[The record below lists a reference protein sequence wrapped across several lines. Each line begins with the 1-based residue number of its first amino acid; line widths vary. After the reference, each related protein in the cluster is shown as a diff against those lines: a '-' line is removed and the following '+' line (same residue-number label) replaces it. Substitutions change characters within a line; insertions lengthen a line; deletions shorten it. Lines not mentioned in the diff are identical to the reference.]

1 MFKKMGVS
9 EARDVL
15 KRYYSDDK
23 EVGKYSNYCQNGVY
37 GEREP
42 FYKFDFQGWKLLIL
56 PPRPRDQV
64 AEIRQKTGI
73 KWRESASR

>member
-1 MFKKMGVS
+1 MYQGLPIEIVNAGLRLLRLANRS
-9 EARDVL
+9 L
-15 KRYYSDDK
+15 
-23 EVGKYSNYCQNGVY
+23 GK
-37 GEREP
+37 REP

>member
-1 MFKKMGVS
+1 MYKG
-9 EARDVL
+9 L
-15 KRYYSDDK
+15 PI
-23 EVGKYSNYCQNGVY
+23 EVVNAGLRLLRLANRSLGR
-37 GEREP
+37 REP

-56 PPRPRDQV
+56 PPRPRGQA